1 MAKQIINVGARNN
14 DGTGDSLRVGATKV
28 NDNFSEIYNLLG
40 DGENLS
46 VVSRITAGI
55 GLAVGNNTGAVLI
68 TGRIASG
75 NDLGMIKVGENLTI
89 SQDGTLSAQ
98 QTEYILP
105 TASSTVLGGV
115 KVGSGLAINQGVLSN
130 TVSAYTLPTA
140 STSLLGGVK
149 VDGTSITINN
159 GVISGS
165 NQYSLPTATDSI
177 LGGIKIGAGLSISQG
192 VVSVTGTSNLATV
205 ATTGSYNDLLNRPAL
220 FSGAYAD
227 LSGTPTI
234 PSAQI
239 QSDWN
244 QASNVALDFI
254 KNKPTIPSAYTLP
267 TATTSVLGGV
277 KVDGTT
283 ITIANGVISSVST
296 DPNLWVETFAMAPL
310 EEGIVQIAT
319 SVEYD
324 ASGNIFALFSH
335 YAPGPDTESSDDDIT
350 YTSVAKLTPAG
361 AVIWRVRFAN
371 TLNTDGW
378 GLAYDSA
385 DAVYIAG
392 QQRPNSLTYRS
403 ATLTK
408 IDAVDGSIVWSKTYD
423 FGYYSGSPVVD
434 VDIDGNP
441 IMVGYA
447 DNSID
452 SMIVTS
458 KIDQADGTVIWSKT
472 LDGQGEDQAYGMAVG
487 PTGEIVTIGY
497 VDRIG
502 VQNAVATVVTI
513 PPTNPNWTDAYSVS
527 NGSFSCNITFAS
539 PGNPTFSNVVDT
551 VGNRTIGDTLV
562 TVMGSDLGGMDGD
575 DDMIINVATLAPN
588 DTDNRMI
595 VIKYAADG
603 TITWRK
609 AVQFDIGLSCT
620 GADADIDADGNIY
633 VCGNYDTPS
642 DDVAMGLLKLDSSGV
657 KQWSRRVQG
666 DCIDFATSVVV
677 GPDNNLYLSGV
688 TGRFGL
694 SDFVWVVAKYS
705 TTGTVIW
712 QRLIDNT
719 ASWTFNGGFFFNNS
733 GGSNLAVRNDYVA
746 LAGGFG
752 NLDLDEPS
760 TATVVQI
767 DTNGT
772 MFTVSDW
779 AITGAL
785 FTGSLNAT
793 ASDITVVN
801 VGKTS
806 NTVTPGVADFVV
818 FEDATNFLSVTQYNP
833 SSIENAS
840 SINNGVY
847 SVSVGTNG
855 VVTMETS
862 RGNLEFGAL
871 PEPGGPTHFHI
882 MRPAGESGSGGT
894 DLYFGDDY
902 NYVLQRA
909 DSYNG
914 SPAYGVEI
922 GTNDNDGGDQQVWR
936 FSTDGTLTIPGNI
949 KSTTDT
955 SILTGNTYSPIAGIT
970 VRLIDELVPPGD
982 VWRIFIIDGANPELG
997 LTVQVGDT
1005 VTTSWGTP
1013 ITATITEIV
1022 QLDGDWR
1029 FHVTQNVL
1037 TGFNPNSG
1045 PRTVTFNSTTSINT
1059 WTFDAD
1065 GDLTFPDATVQT
1077 TAYPGELVPA
1087 NGDTVSGNANLVFYA
1102 GTDWYNT
1109 SKVTIN
1115 PTSSML
1121 TLNGNSGTGG
1131 ITFPDATVQTT
1142 AWAGGRVVAVPTAS
1156 TGAAGN
1162 KQGDLAFNSSYI
1174 YYCTQN
1180 FTPSSYSSTI
1190 VLTYSGT
1197 YPTIVKGSIPQPQA
1211 GWELIHDG
1219 NTYILDANAT
1229 EGNPGEWSLSLS
1241 SSISVTIGD
1250 SVTIGPAS
1258 VPNIWKRVAWSGDTW

>member
-205 ATTGSYNDLLNRPAL
+205 ATTGSYNDLLNQPAL

-283 ITIANGVISSVST
+283 ITIADGVISSVST

-335 YAPGPDTESSDDDIT
+335 YVPGPDTNSSDDDIT

-378 GLAYDSA
+378 GLAYDGA

-392 QQRPNSLTYRS
+392 QQRPTSLTYRS

-408 IDAVDGSIVWSKTYD
+408 IDAVDGSIVWGKTYD

-434 VDIDGNP
+434 VDVDGNP

-472 LDGQGEDQAYGMAVG
+472 LDGQGDDQAYGMAVG

-502 VQNAVATVVTI
+502 VQDAVATVVTI

-527 NGSFSCNITFAS
+527 NGSFSCDITFAS

-588 DTDNRMI
+588 DTVNRMI

-609 AVQFDIGLSCT
+609 AVQFDIGLNCT
-620 GADADIDADGNIY
+620 GADADIDAAGNIY
-633 VCGNYDTPS
+633 VCGNYDTPGE
-642 DDVAMGLLKLDSSGV
+642 DVAMGLLKLDSSGV

-666 DCIDFATSVVV
+666 DCLDFATSVVV

-719 ASWTFNGGFFFNNS
+719 ASWTFNGGIFFNNS
-733 GGSNLAVRNDYVA
+733 GGSNLAVRNEYVA
-746 LAGGFG
+746 LAGGFA
-752 NLDLDEPS
+752 NLDLNESS

-785 FTGSLNAT
+785 FTGLLNAT

-818 FEDATNFLSVTQYNP
+818 QEDATNFLSVTQYNP
-833 SSIENAS
+833 SAIENAS
-840 SINNGVY
+840 SINNGAY
-847 SVSVGTNG
+847 SVSVNTNG
-855 VVTMETS
+855 VVTMATS
-862 RGNLEFGAL
+862 RGSLEFGAL
-871 PEPGGPTHFHI
+871 PEIGGTTHFHI
-882 MRPAGESGSGGT
+882 MKTAGDT
-894 DLYFGDDY
+894 ADLYFGDDY
-902 NYVLQRA
+902 NYMLQRGPA
-909 DSYNG
+909 YLG

-922 GTNDNDGGDQQVWR
+922 GTNDNDAGNQHVWR
-936 FSTDGTLTIPGNI
+936 FGTDGRLTLPGGEAWVEV
-949 KSTTDT
+949 SGDGGV
-955 SILTGNTYSPIAGIT
+955 SILEGEYAFDDIPVAAIKIGGTEGDAFTISSY
-970 VRLIDELVPPGD
+970 DDLVK
-982 VWRIFIIDGANPELG
+982 
-997 LTVQVGDT
+997 T
-1005 VTTSWGTP
+1005 
-1013 ITATITEIV
+1013 
-1022 QLDGDWR
+1022 WR
-1029 FHVTQNVL
+1029 FNHNGAV
-1037 TGFNPNSG
+1037 
-1045 PRTVTFNSTTSINT
+1045 
-1059 WTFDAD
+1059 
-1065 GDLTFPDATVQT
+1065 TFPDNTVQT

-1121 TLNGNSGTGG
+1121 TLSGNSGTGG

-1156 TGAAGN
+1156 IGAAGN

-1197 YPTIVKGSIPQPQA
+1197 YPTIVKGSIPQPQT
-1211 GWELIHDG
+1211 GWELIHNG
-1219 NTYILDANAT
+1219 NTYTLDANAV
-1229 EGNPGEWSLSLS
+1229 ENNPGEWSLSLS

>member
-98 QTEYILP
+98 QTEYVLP

-115 KVGSGLAINQGVLSN
+115 KVGLGLAINQGVLSN

-205 ATTGSYNDLLNRPAL
+205 ATTGSYNDLLNQPAL

-283 ITIANGVISSVST
+283 ITIADGVISSVST

-335 YAPGPDTESSDDDIT
+335 YVPGPDTNSSDDDIT

-434 VDIDGNP
+434 VDVDGNP

-472 LDGQGEDQAYGMAVG
+472 LDGQGDDQAYGMAVG

-502 VQNAVATVVTI
+502 VQDAVATVVTI

-588 DTDNRMI
+588 DTVNRMI

-609 AVQFDIGLSCT
+609 AVQFDIGLNCT

-633 VCGNYDTPS
+633 VCGNYDTS
-642 DDVAMGLLKLDSSGV
+642 GGDVAMGLLKLDSSGV

-666 DCIDFATSVVV
+666 DCLDFATSVVV

-705 TTGTVIW
+705 TAGTVIW

-719 ASWTFNGGFFFNNS
+719 ASWTFNGGIFFNNS
-733 GGSNLAVRNDYVA
+733 GGSNLAVRNEYVA

-752 NLDLDEPS
+752 NLDLNEPA

-818 FEDATNFLSVTQYNP
+818 EEDATNFLSVTRYNP
-833 SSIENAS
+833 SGIENAS
-840 SINNGVY
+840 SINNGAY
-847 SVSVGTNG
+847 SVSVNTLG

-862 RGNLEFGAL
+862 RGSLEFGAL
-871 PEPGGPTHFHI
+871 PEVGGTTHFHI
-882 MRPAGESGSGGT
+882 MKAAGDT
-894 DLYFGDDY
+894 ADLFLGDDY
-902 NYVLQRA
+902 NYVLQRGPA
-909 DSYNG
+909 YLG

-922 GTNDNDGGDQQVWR
+922 GTNDNDGGDQHVWR
-936 FSTDGTLTIPGNI
+936 FGTDGSLTVPGDINSI
-949 KSTTDT
+949 TDI
-955 SILTGNTYSPIAGIT
+955 SIVAGSYLPITGVNVQT
-970 VRLIDELVPPGD
+970 VDELVPPGD
-982 VWRIFIIDGANPELG
+982 VWRIFIIASNYSSLS
-997 LTVQVGDT
+997 TIVQVGDT
-1005 VTTSWGTP
+1005 FTTSWGTP
-1013 ITATITEIV
+1013 ITATITNIV
-1022 QLDGDWR
+1022 QDIGAGTWALHTNQDI
-1029 FHVTQNVL
+1029 V
-1037 TGFNPNSG
+1037 TGFDAG
-1045 PRTVTFNSTTSINT
+1045 PQTVTFNSVPEIWQFGT
-1059 WTFDAD
+1059 D
-1065 GDLTFPDATVQT
+1065 GAVTFPDTTVQT

-1142 AWAGGRVVAVPTAS
+1142 AWAGGRVVAVPTVS